1 MGSSPTDSSQSQ
13 IEEKTSTQ
21 TYDNLKPNA
30 SHQEHT
36 DTYADETGLSQDG
49 QESTEM
55 TFHQF
60 MGFTAMA
67 FLWTGSQIPVYLFGG
82 IPPIIYGDIGGVDR
96 WVWFVLANLLALAGV
111 CPFVGSLSD
120 LIGRRYVALIGATL
134 VTVGMIICS
143 TAHSMN
149 TFIAGMAIAGAG
161 AGVNELTALAATAE
175 MAPTRQRGKYV
186 AVLIFTIAPFAP
198 SVLWAQLIADAGSW
212 RHVGAFCAS
221 WSGLGLIITAI
232 FYFPPPRV
240 NSEGLTRAEILGRID
255 FVGGFLSIVGLIL
268 FMAGMQWG
276 GYQYDWGSA
285 HVLAPLILG
294 VALLVAFVFWEIY
307 GAKYPIFPSRLKQEP
322 RTLILTLVITFI
334 SGANFFS
341 VLMFW
346 PTQAF
351 NVYGHDPVDIGIRS
365 LPIGFGIMGGACIVL
380 WLLSVLRGHNKEL
393 LIASSI
399 LMTAGCGAM
408 AVADVDNMH
417 QLWGIL
423 VVAGLGI
430 GGIVVPA
437 SIITTIICPDDLIAT
452 ISALTLS
459 IRVVGGSIGYAIYY
473 NVFVNKFVPNA
484 GHYIGGV
491 MSTQLNITDVS
502 LITEAIEL
510 TSGSLLEGLHEIPG
524 IKGSQAAYEA
534 VVLAGQI
541 AYAESYKWVYYASIG
556 FGGPTEALYLDDA
569 TLHIKSTHII
579 SSKPLASLSDE
590 EKRLAKNII
599 SGPEDKDGTGE
610 IFALITRQTVFYP
623 QGGGQPSDTG
633 VIAVSPCP
641 GSRSNAE
648 TGLADGASDGEADG
662 TFQVLLVRKT
672 SNGEILHFGRFA
684 KALLIQQPP
693 FAANQPVTLQIDT
706 AKRNYHSRLHTAGH
720 ILGLAMRLL
729 SATLGE
735 RKKVKANHFPGEA
748 CLEFEGLLYN
758 EHKPLIQT
766 KVDEIVEMDLDVR
779 TTWWGEEE
787 VERRRDELDMV
798 EGREVGGMGR
808 VRIAEIGD
816 LDANPCGGTHVAST
830 KETGRIVIRKIR
842 RQKGVSRVS
851 YEVPVTRVER

>member
-1 MGSSPTDSSQSQ
+1 MALRPTGSGQSQ
-13 IEEKTSTQ
+13 VEEKTETQ
-21 TYDNLKPNA
+21 TNDNLKPNV
-30 SHQEHT
+30 SHHEHT
-36 DTYADETGLSQDG
+36 DTYADETGLFQDV
-49 QESTEM
+49 QEPTKM
-55 TFHQF
+55 TFRQF

-67 FLWTGSQIPVYLFGG
+67 FLWTGCQIPVYLFGG

-134 VTVGMIICS
+134 VTVGMIVCS
-143 TAHSMN
+143 TAHAMN

-186 AVLIFTIAPFAP
+186 ALLIFTIAPFAP

-212 RHVGAFCAS
+212 HHVGAFCAS
-221 WSGLGLIITAI
+221 WSGLGLVITAI
-232 FYFPPPRV
+232 FYFPPPRTI
-240 NSEGLTRAEILGRID
+240 SRID
-255 FVGGFLSIVGLIL
+255 FVGGLLSILGLIL

-276 GYQYDWGSA
+276 GYQDTP
-285 HVLAPLILG
+285 HVLGPLILG
-294 VALLVAFVFWEIY
+294 ATLLVAFAFWEIY
-307 GAKYPIFPSRLKQEP
+307 GSKYPIFPSRLKQEP

-341 VLMFW
+341 VL
-346 PTQAF
+346 
-351 NVYGHDPVDIGIRS
+351 I
-365 LPIGFGIMGGACIVL
+365 LPIGVGIMGGACIVL

-399 LMTAGCGAM
+399 LMTAGCGAL
-408 AVADVDNMH
+408 AAADVDNMQ

-437 SIITTIICPDDLIAT
+437 SIMTTIICPDDLIAT

-459 IRVVGGSIGYAIYY
+459 IRVVGGSIGYTIYY
-473 NVFVNKFVPNA
+473 NIFVNKFVSNA
-484 GHYIGGV
+484 EHYIGGV

-510 TSGSLLEGLHEIPG
+510 TSASLLEGLHEIPG
-524 IKGSQAAYEA
+524 IKGRQAAYEA

-556 FGGPTEALYLDDA
+556 FGGPTEALYLDGA
-569 TLHIKSTHII
+569 TLHTPDTQIT

-590 EKRLAKNII
+590 EKRLAKNVIFEL
-599 SGPEDKDGTGE
+599 EDKNRTGE
-610 IFALITRQTVFYP
+610 IFAVTTQQTVFYP

-641 GSRSNAE
+641 DSRLNAE
-648 TGLADGASDGEADG
+648 TGLADGADD
-662 TFQVLLVRKT
+662 
-672 SNGEILHFGRFA
+672 
-684 KALLIQQPP
+684 
-693 FAANQPVTLQIDT
+693 DD
-706 AKRNYHSRLHTAGH
+706 YHSRLHTAGH
-720 ILGLAMRLL
+720 IVGLAMRLL
-729 SATLGE
+729 STTLGE

-748 CLEFEGLLYN
+748 CLEFESLLYN
-758 EHKPLIQT
+758 EHKPLIQA
-766 KVDEIVEMDLDVR
+766 KVDEIIEMSLN
-779 TTWWGEEE
+779 

-816 LDANPCGGTHVAST
+816 LDANPCGGTHVANT
-830 KETGRIVIRKIR
+830 KKTGRIVIRKIR
-842 RQKGVSRVS
+842 RQKGNSRVS
-851 YEVPVTRVER
+851 YEVPVSLE